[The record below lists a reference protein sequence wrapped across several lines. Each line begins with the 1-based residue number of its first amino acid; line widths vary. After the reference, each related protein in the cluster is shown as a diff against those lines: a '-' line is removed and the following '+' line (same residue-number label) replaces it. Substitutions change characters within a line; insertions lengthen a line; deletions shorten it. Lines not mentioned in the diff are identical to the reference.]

1 MRLRYG
7 KWTVIEVETVIGT
20 VGFLGYLAVAL
31 IWGWFS
37 PEALGLVLGI
47 LGAMALFLS
56 MAVSLETALDIGHRD
71 GTKRHTK
78 KMMILRYTV
87 IVVIT
92 GALSRTD
99 RINVVSGLLALL
111 FSLKLGLF
119 FQPYVHLLFC
129 KWFQLKD
136 ELSPDALYLP
146 EEEKDSDE
154 EDDGDEDKPDRI
166 DRWLGRIY
174 GK

>member
-7 KWTVIEVETVIGT
+7 KWTVIEVESVIGII
-20 VGFLGYLAVAL
+20 GILGYVAAAL
-31 IWGWFS
+31 IRGWFS

-47 LGAMALFLS
+47 LGAMALFFS

-78 KMMILRYTV
+78 KMMVLRYAV

-92 GALSRTD
+92 GVLSQVD
-99 RINVVSGLLALL
+99 QINVVPGLLALL

-129 KWFQLKD
+129 KWFKLKD

-146 EEEKDSDE
+146 KEEKDPDE
-154 EDDGDEDKPDRI
+154 EDEDDEDKPDRI
-166 DRWLGRIY
+166 DRWLGRLF